1 MPPRVRLSA
10 LQGGYNRGVRP
21 ATLALILLVA
31 AGAVVALTLTLAR
44 EDDEAPTVLVDERV
58 GVLHGVRFGDSEGEV
73 RARLGDPSDDHQ
85 GVFPEGA
92 DYTGPPA
99 IPSPRTDQRPPRQ
112 PTPLHYDE
120 SAYLVSPTVGV
131 FSMATLEQGARTRA
145 GVGVGDDLELVRER
159 YERVECGEA
168 VAGEALFGG
177 DTPMYPW
184 CRAIVGDIRT
194 FFGEDPIESITLT
207 RYTSPRHARR

>member
-1 MPPRVRLSA
+1 
-10 LQGGYNRGVRP
+10 VRP
-21 ATLALILLVA
+21 GTLALIVIVA
-31 AGAVVALTLTLAR
+31 AAVVVALTLSLAR
-44 EDDEAPTVLVDERV
+44 DDDEAPTVLVDERT
-58 GVLHGVRFGDSEGEV
+58 GVLHGIRFGDSEAKV
-73 RARLGDPSDDHQ
+73 RARLGEPSDDHQ
-85 GVFPEGA
+85 GVFPQGA

-99 IPSPRTDQRPPRQ
+99 IPSPQTDQRPPRQ

-131 FSMATLEQGARTRA
+131 FSMATLERGARTRA
-145 GVGVGDDLELVRER
+145 GIRVGDDLEVVRER

-177 DTPMYPW
+177 ETPMYPW
-184 CRAIVGDIRT
+184 CRAIVGDVRT

-207 RYTSPRHARR
+207 RYTSSRPAQR

>member
-1 MPPRVRLSA
+1 VR
-10 LQGGYNRGVRP
+10 QR
-21 ATLALILLVA
+21 TLALIVPA
-31 AGAVVALTLTLAR
+31 AAVVVALALTLAR
-44 EDDEAPTVLVDERV
+44 KDEEAPTVLVDERM
-58 GVLHGVRFGDSEGEV
+58 GALHGIRFGDSEGEV
-73 RARLGDPSDDHQ
+73 RARLGKPSDDHQ

-145 GVGVGDDLELVRER
+145 RIGVGDDLELVSER

-168 VAGEALFGG
+168 VAGEPLFGG
-177 DTPMYPW
+177 ETPMYPW
-184 CRAIVGDIRT
+184 CRAIVGDIRA

-207 RYTSPRHARR
+207 RYTSSRPAQR

>member
-1 MPPRVRLSA
+1 MLLRSVAAERNR
-10 LQGGYNRGVRP
+10 YNGTVRP
-21 ATLALILLVA
+21 GTLALILLAAAAVA
-31 AGAVVALTLTLAR
+31 VALALILAR
-44 EDDEAPTVLVDERV
+44 GDDEAPTVLVDERA
-58 GVLHGVRFGDSEGEV
+58 GVLHGVHFGDSEDEV
-73 RARLGDPSDDHQ
+73 RARLGEPSDDHQ

-112 PTPLHYDE
+112 PRPLHYDD

-131 FSMATLEQGARTRA
+131 FSMATLEEGARTRA
-145 GVGVGDDLELVRER
+145 RIGVGDDLELVRER
-159 YERVECGEA
+159 YERVDCGEA

-177 DTPMYPW
+177 ETPMYPW
-184 CRAIVGDIRT
+184 CRAIVGDVRT

-207 RYTSPRHARR
+207 RYTSSR

>member
-1 MPPRVRLSA
+1 V
-10 LQGGYNRGVRP
+10 
-21 ATLALILLVA
+21 LILLGA
-31 AGAVVALTLTLAR
+31 AVVVVALALTLAR

-58 GVLHGVRFGDSEGEV
+58 GVLHGVRFGDSEGAV
-73 RARLGDPSDDHQ
+73 RARLGEPSDDHQ
-85 GVFPEGA
+85 GVFPQGA

-145 GVGVGDDLELVRER
+145 GVGVGDDLELVGER

-177 DTPMYPW
+177 ETPTYPW
-184 CRAIVGDIRT
+184 CRAIVRNIRA

-207 RYTSPRHARR
+207 TYASSRAAQR